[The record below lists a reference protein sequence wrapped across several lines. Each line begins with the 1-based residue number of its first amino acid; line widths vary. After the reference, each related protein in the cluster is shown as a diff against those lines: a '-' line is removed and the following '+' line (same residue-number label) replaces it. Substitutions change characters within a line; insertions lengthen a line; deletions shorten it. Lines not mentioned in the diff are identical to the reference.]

1 MLAKLFPNNTKKIV
15 DIDIDSIAP
24 NPSQPRKY
32 FEKEYIDELA
42 DSILQYGLLQPITVR
57 RMEKGYELISGE
69 RRLRACKKAG
79 LKKIS
84 SIIIDTDE
92 QTSAVLALIE
102 NLQRRNLNFFEEAEA
117 IERLISIHNLTQE
130 ELAIRLSR
138 SQPSI
143 ANKMRILRILP
154 NQQQKI
160 LDNNLT
166 ERHARALLKIDNDE
180 LRDKAIDYIVAH
192 NLNVQDSENYIGR
205 LILKDKTQK
214 GKQMLFVKDIRL
226 FTNTIN
232 HAITIMRKSGIE
244 AVSQKEETD
253 AYIEYRIKIPKE
265 NTKEKTSA

>member
-1 MLAKLFPNNTKKIV
+1 MLAKLFSNNTKKIV

-57 RMEKGYELISGE
+57 RIEKGYELISGE

-117 IERLISIHNLTQE
+117 IERLISIYKITQE

-143 ANKMRILRILP
+143 ANKMRILRISP

-166 ERHARALLKIDNDE
+166 ERHARALLKIDNE
-180 LRDKAIDYIVAH
+180 GLRDKAIDYIVAH

-205 LILKDKTQK
+205 LIKNKTQK

-265 NTKEKTSA
+265 LTKEKTSA